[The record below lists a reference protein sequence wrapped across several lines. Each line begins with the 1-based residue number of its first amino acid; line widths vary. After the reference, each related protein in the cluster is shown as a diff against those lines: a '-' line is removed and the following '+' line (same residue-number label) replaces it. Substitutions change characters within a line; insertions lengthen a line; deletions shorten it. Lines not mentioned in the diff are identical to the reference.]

1 VTKQITLPNCARK
14 LRGWSWEADLSRITG
29 CPPSVIVKLDRLS
42 RNVHFISGLME
53 RKVDFVACD
62 MPSANAFM
70 INIYAAVAQEERRM
84 GGFRWSARIKTEPGS
99 YPQLGMRAMR

>member
-1 VTKQITLPNCARK
+1 MNGNGIAAQRK
-14 LRGWSWEADLSRITG
+14 AVEDYLNGSQW
-29 CPPSVIVKLDRLS
+29 KLVAEFTEVESGKRSD

-70 INIYAAVAQEERRM
+70 IN
-84 GGFRWSARIKTEPGS
+84 ARVGPAS
-99 YPQLGMRAMR
+99 L

>member
-1 VTKQITLPNCARK
+1 MAEFTEVESGKRSDRPQLAKAIAACNKRKAKLVIT
-14 LRGWSWEADLSRITG
+14 
-29 CPPSVIVKLDRLS
+29 KLDRLS

-62 MPSANAFM
+62 MPSASAFM

-84 GGFRWSARIKTEPGS
+84 ISERTMAWRRPG
-99 YPQLGMRAMR
+99 RVE

>member
-1 VTKQITLPNCARK
+1 VAEFTEVESGKRSDRPQLAKAIAACKKRKAKLVIT
-14 LRGWSWEADLSRITG
+14 
-29 CPPSVIVKLDRLS
+29 KLDRLS

-62 MPSANAFM
+62 MPSASAFM

-84 GGFRWSARIKTEPGS
+84 ISERTMAWRRPG
-99 YPQLGMRAMR
+99 RVE

>member
-1 VTKQITLPNCARK
+1 VAEFTEVESGKRSDRPQLAKAIAACNKRKAKLVIT
-14 LRGWSWEADLSRITG
+14 
-29 CPPSVIVKLDRLS
+29 KLDRLS

-62 MPSANAFM
+62 MPSASAFM

-84 GGFRWSARIKTEPGS
+84 ISERTMAWRRPG
-99 YPQLGMRAMR
+99 RVE